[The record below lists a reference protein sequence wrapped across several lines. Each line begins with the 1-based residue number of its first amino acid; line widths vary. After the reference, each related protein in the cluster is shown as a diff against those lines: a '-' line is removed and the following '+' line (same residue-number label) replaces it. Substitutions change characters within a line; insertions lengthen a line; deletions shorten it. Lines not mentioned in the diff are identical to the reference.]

1 MKPAVLPVYY
11 YHDHFRELLSF
22 VRQTYNS
29 LLTVEHYAF
38 IAQFEELS
46 KDSQCLF
53 IRMVNR
59 HGRIF
64 RHKAFRYAEIADP
77 ERAVTE
83 LGQRGHVRPLHE
95 EDYAAFLGCLRKML

>member
-22 VRQTYNS
+22 VRQTYDT
-29 LLTVEHYAF
+29 LLTAEHYAF

-59 HGRIF
+59 RGRIF
-64 RHKAFRYAEIADP
+64 RRKA
-77 ERAVTE
+77 V
-83 LGQRGHVRPLHE
+83 QVRGDRRSRTGGHGTRSTRPC
-95 EDYAAFLGCLRKML
+95 AATP